1 MNNLTNIFKL
11 LSDESRLRII
21 MMLFHQDL
29 CVCQLTGILNISQP
43 TVSKNLSKLRDLNLV
58 IDTRKEKFV
67 FYSLN
72 TSDKIFIKILE
83 DIDSDI
89 NLYSQLVSD
98 KSRLSDKEIYLNQ
111 CCNPIF

>member
-89 NLYSQLVSD
+89 DLYSQLVSD

>member
-43 TVSKNLSKLRDLNLV
+43 TVSKNLSKLRDLSLV

-67 FYSLN
+67 FYSL
-72 TSDKIFIKILE
+72 SKRLDYYKYKI
-83 DIDSDI
+83 
-89 NLYSQLVSD
+89 
-98 KSRLSDKEIYLNQ
+98 KE
-111 CCNPIF
+111 

>member
-43 TVSKNLSKLRDLNLV
+43 TVSKNLSKLRDLSLV

-72 TSDKIFIKILE
+72 TNDKIFIKILE